1 LGSAATSGEI
11 VVLSGS
17 FERASRATSGQARIV
32 RRGDQYELVLSNV
45 TVAFDS
51 MVRVYLV
58 GHDRA
63 SSTFLVDSAELK
75 YDMAE
80 LQRGAERQVIALPS
94 EPDPSLRSVVLYS
107 PMYGINLGF
116 APLRAVKR

>member
-1 LGSAATSGEI
+1 

-17 FERASRATSGQARIV
+17 FERASRATSGQAHIV
-32 RRGDQYELVLSNV
+32 RRGERYELVLSNIA
-45 TVAFDS
+45 VAFDS

-63 SSTFLVDSAELK
+63 SSTYLVDSTELK

-80 LQRGAERQVIALPS
+80 LQRGAERQVIELPS
-94 EPDPSLRSVVLYS
+94 EPDSRLRSVVLYS
-107 PMYGINLGF
+107 PTFGINLGF
-116 APLRAVKR
+116 APLRSPSR